1 MSFINDLVL
10 ACLRLFF
17 FKPVAWLLYLGQLL
31 FYFGTG
37 NTEVSEH
44 LIKNASVVLTRAV
57 Q

>member
-31 FYFGTG
+31 FYLELGTR
-37 NTEVSEH
+37 
-44 LIKNASVVLTRAV
+44 K
-57 Q
+57 